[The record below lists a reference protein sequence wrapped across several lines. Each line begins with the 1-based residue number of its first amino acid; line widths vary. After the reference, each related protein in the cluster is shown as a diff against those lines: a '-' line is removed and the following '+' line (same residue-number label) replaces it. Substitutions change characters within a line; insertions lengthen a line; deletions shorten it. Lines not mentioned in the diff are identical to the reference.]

1 MRYVNYFKKP
11 VFWLI
16 IPFSIYLIFG
26 LIHLNKFETADEALW
41 ISDPF
46 TGRIHGYWQAL
57 SDRNWIQ
64 TRIND
69 KPGISLALI
78 SGIGIFFEGNPQE
91 KLLTSKEESPRIYNP
106 EANQRSYLAFRL
118 PILIFNGLM
127 SFFFFYAIRRLTRN
141 DFIAFLTA
149 TLILLS
155 PILLGVSQ
163 IINPDSLLWSLGFAS
178 LISFLNFSENGGKK
192 WIFFSMLFFGFSLLS
207 KYTAV
212 IFIPFFFLIVLWK
225 SCQEVLEKGD
235 KVSYRQL
242 ALKNMAW
249 FPAIIFG
256 GLSVFSFFMP
266 AVLLNLKFLYDGT
279 FGFKSMHNVS
289 LIFLAMFIFYLLIFL
304 ELVFFKGR
312 FSFSFIKSSKPL
324 ITLAPRMIFFA
335 LASGTVFA
343 VINWLIGKNFLG
355 VDDIAFD
362 SGRSDIFQSLTFFQ
376 KLMLEPRALVFSL
389 PPVVIFSAVFLW
401 IMAAF
406 KKTNFQWIAFIL
418 SAFILSF
425 FAAVF
430 FQDLLVN
437 IRYSIMLYPIIS
449 FLAALGIHNF
459 LVMMKKDNSKMSWI
473 IAASFAILISVW
485 SILSIK
491 PYYFNYTNDLLPK
504 NKIITGAWGY
514 GGYEAAAYLNALPD
528 AKNLRVWSD
537 YEGFCSFFSGKCV
550 RISTAINYKEE
561 FPKAVDYFVSSRR
574 GNITN
579 ENIWKYLK
587 KNKIFQEQPVWELII
602 GRRPENFVRIFKNNV
617 IN

>member
-1 MRYVNYFKKP
+1 MRYVNYLKKP

-26 LIHLNKFETADEALW
+26 LVHINQFETADEALW

-57 SDRNWIQ
+57 SDHNWIQ

-127 SFFFFYAIRRLTRN
+127 SLFFFYAIRRLTRN

-155 PILLGVSQ
+155 PILLGISQ
-163 IINPDSLLWSLGFAS
+163 IINPDALLWVFSFFSLLA
-178 LISFLNFSENGGKK
+178 FLLFLKDGGKK
-192 WIFFSMLFFGFSLLS
+192 DAILASVFLGLS
-207 KYTAV
+207 FLTKYTG
-212 IFIPFFFLIVLWK
+212 IILIPFFFLAGALHFWFQYEK
-225 SCQEVLEKGD
+225 NLER
-235 KVSYRQL
+235 SL
-242 ALKNMAW
+242 LKKKIINFLIAYIG
-249 FPAIIFG
+249 IIFG
-256 GLSVFSFFMP
+256 SLVVFSLMMP
-266 AVLLNLKFLYDGT
+266 AVLIHPKFLFQGT
-279 FGFKSMHNVS
+279 IDFKGMMPIFLFIIAASVIIFLDALFFKSAFIDFILKKILFLKKIAFKS
-289 LIFLAMFIFYLLIFL
+289 IYLFLLCLIFLVFINWSFGNNFLGINNIPFDSNRSALFVQLPLWKKMLLEFYPFTFSLTP
-304 ELVFFKGR
+304 LVFFSILFFWTKSV
-312 FSFSFIKSSKPL
+312 FKKSEDFFPFIISL
-324 ITLAPRMIFFA
+324 YIL
-335 LASGTVFA
+335 VF
-343 VINWLIGKNFLG
+343 FLG
-355 VDDIAFD
+355 VI
-362 SGRSDIFQSLTFFQ
+362 RQNL
-376 KLMLEPRALVFSL
+376 
-389 PPVVIFSAVFLW
+389 
-401 IMAAF
+401 
-406 KKTNFQWIAFIL
+406 
-418 SAFILSF
+418 
-425 FAAVF
+425 FA
-430 FQDLLVN
+430 N
-437 IRYSIMLYPIIS
+437 IRYGIIMHPIMMT
-449 FLAALGIHNF
+449 LAALGIYEFSIFFGKRKYVNG
-459 LVMMKKDNSKMSWI
+459 I
-473 IAASFAILISVW
+473 IWVITVFACSISIW
-485 SILSIK
+485 LIK

-514 GGYEAAAYLNALPD
+514 GGYEAAAYLNALPN

-561 FPKAVDYFVSSRR
+561 FPKSVDYFVSSRR

-579 ENIWKYLK
+579 ENVWRYLK
-587 KNKIFQEQPVWELII
+587 KNLVLQKQPVWELII
-602 GRRPENFVRIFKNNV
+602 GGRPENFVRIFKNNV